1 MTVEAEHVYVDAIN
15 FQIKESFDLKTF
27 QAKLQS
33 TQFVSKKKTRC
44 SISFYSKRI
53 LTRIHVHLE
62 EVLRGV

>member
-33 TQFVSKKKTRC
+33 TQFVSKKKHDVQLVFIRNEFSHAFTY
-44 SISFYSKRI
+44 I
-53 LTRIHVHLE
+53 
-62 EVLRGV
+62 